1 MQSKRV
7 KKLIIANSLLLTFL
21 VAGFAY
27 AWFAVNYGSSVDGDE
42 VEVVADSAL
51 EISFSGADGSWK
63 NYLNLDATKGGI
75 VDFTNLE
82 FRDITGSGAGSF
94 LRPVLTQEAANAKVD
109 TTQDWTPPEPGKDY
123 IDFTLYMRS
132 ADPLDVYLGDGS
144 QVKPLAREDKL
155 LGLTPEEA
163 NQYRKSSEG
172 SFSKDLVAGAVR
184 VSAVNSSNEHKFTW
198 IPRPNIYLDLG
209 AEAPKP
215 DNTTYDN
222 LISTEA
228 TSDINPLTHQA
239 YTNGSPYVHTY
250 YESSKATS
258 TTPLDNALTVTG
270 DIIKDEQDS
279 SRDTFT
285 ANKNKLLL
293 ASLKTKVKG
302 YYQDTVR
309 IRIWLEGCDNEARRV
324 FVGGKFKVTLA
335 LTAEDA
341 TASE

>member
-1 MQSKRV
+1 MQSHRR

-27 AWFAVNYGSSVDGDE
+27 AWFAANYGSSVDGDE

-51 EISFSGADGSWK
+51 EISFTGSDGSWK
-63 NYLNLDATKGGI
+63 NYLNLDKTKGGI

-94 LRPVLTQEAANAKVD
+94 LRPVLTQEAANAIVD
-109 TTQDWTPPEPGKDY
+109 KTQTWTSPEPGKDY

-132 ADPLDVYLGDGS
+132 ADPLNVYLGDGS
-144 QVKPLAREDKL
+144 RVEPKAKELT
-155 LGLTPEEA
+155 GLTEA
-163 NQYRKSSEG
+163 NADVNRKSAYG
-172 SFSKDLVAGAVR
+172 NFSKDLVVGAVR
-184 VSAVNSSNEHKFTW
+184 VSAVDSAATPKHLFTW
-198 IPRPNIYLDLG
+198 IPRPNIYLNLG

-215 DNTTYDN
+215 DNETYDA
-222 LISTEA
+222 LISTDA
-228 TSDINPLTHQA
+228 TVGGIF
-239 YTNGSPYVHTY
+239 TNGSPYVHTY
-250 YESSKATS
+250 YESSTAAS
-258 TTPLDNALTVTG
+258 TKTLDENLTVTG
-270 DIIKDEQDS
+270 NIIKDDQDP
-279 SRDTFT
+279 SRDTFS

-293 ASLKTKVKG
+293 ASLDTKTNG

-341 TASE
+341 TVSQ

>member
-51 EISFSGADGSWK
+51 EISFTGEDGTWK
-63 NYLNLDATKGGI
+63 NYLNLDKTKGGI
-75 VDFTNLE
+75 VDFTQLE
-82 FRDITGSGAGSF
+82 FRDITGSGAWGF

-123 IDFTLYMRS
+123 IDFTLYMQS
-132 ADPLDVYLGDGS
+132 ADPLNVYLGDGS
-144 QVKPLAREDKL
+144 KVEPKAEKL
-155 LGLTPEEA
+155 TELTAENA
-163 NQYRKSSEG
+163 DVNRKSAYG
-172 SFSKDLVAGAVR
+172 NFSKDLVAGAVR
-184 VSAVNSSNEHKFTW
+184 VSAVNSSDVHKFTW
-198 IPRPNIYLDLG
+198 IPRPNIYLNLG
-209 AEAPKP
+209 AEDPKP
-215 DNTTYDN
+215 DNKTYDE
-222 LISTEA
+222 LISITA
-228 TSDINPLTHQA
+228 AAGDT
-239 YTNGSPYVHTY
+239 YTNVSPYVHTY
-250 YESSKATS
+250 YATSKATT

-270 DIIKDEQDS
+270 DIIKDEQDP

-285 ANKNKLLL
+285 VNKDKLLL
-293 ASLKTKVKG
+293 ASLKTKVDG
-302 YYQDTVR
+302 YYQDTVK

-341 TASE
+341 TVSE

>member
-51 EISFSGADGSWK
+51 EISFSGDVGTWK
-63 NYLNLDATKGGI
+63 NYLNLDRTKGGV

-109 TTQDWTPPEPGKDY
+109 TTQDWTPPAPGKDY

-144 QVKPLAREDKL
+144 RVEPKAEVLT
-155 LGLTPEEA
+155 GLTA
-163 NQYRKSSEG
+163 DNADVNRKSAYG
-172 SFSKDLVAGAVR
+172 NFSKDLVAGAVR
-184 VSAVNSSNEHKFTW
+184 VSAVNSSNVHKFTW

-215 DNTTYDN
+215 DNITYDA

-228 TSDINPLTHQA
+228 TSDINPLTYLA
-239 YTNGSPYVHTY
+239 YTNGSPYVHAY
-250 YESSKATS
+250 YASSTATT

-293 ASLKTKVKG
+293 ASLNTKTSG

-324 FVGGKFKVTLA
+324 FVGGKFKVMLA